1 MAAKTESDI
10 ESDEE
15 FEDELVGSGPFK
27 VRSTGVFGQI
37 RNQFSKNRLDRVEK
51 LLSIL
56 PTLRDHHPS
65 HAGFPKTI
73 CIDFLATAA
82 FEHMPPEGCSDFLRL
97 IFRHCGETISEGQLK
112 SVVLLATF
120 HRDTSS
126 VQLLR
131 EKFGNAFVEKAIE
144 ELRNGP
150 CVFSSRL
157 LWVSEH
163 GNVADLKGFLTP
175 VFEDRA
181 DSDRP
186 DRMTP
191 NDLRHCMSKCQDL
204 IEKIAELGRFDLVE
218 ALIGELQSKV
228 GKVLETMP
236 MIMVGLAMGILRVAW
251 RKGDFPMASSVLSAL
266 CTCAD
271 AKEPCQIQLS
281 FICAA
286 SLHDTALCPAQFLES
301 ILAWTRA
308 NIASDAYG
316 HKIYLKWLGK
326 MARVAIWLHGRP
338 QLEILLDEIDRIG
351 DLFQDFPGLLS
362 EVLHSKSTS
371 ILRFFILRYPE
382 ASINHTRS
390 DPVRVLQ
397 DHHWTVGARIL
408 VEAGAATSF
417 NIPQEYAE
425 VFKLSLEDR
434 CRIVARR
441 NVKHPLEQNV
451 HQLPLPLPVKRR
463 ILYRRRQARNT
474 SGSLAN
480 VRLSVSLTIL

>member
-15 FEDELVGSGPFK
+15 FEEELVGSGPFK
-27 VRSTGVFGQI
+27 VTTFFGQL
-37 RNQFSKNRLDRVEK
+37 RNQFSKNRLDRVDK

-56 PTLRDHHPS
+56 PTLRDHHQS
-65 HAGFPKTI
+65 HAGFPKNTHE

-82 FEHMPPEGCSDFLRL
+82 FEHMPPEGCADFLRL

-131 EKFGNAFVEKAIE
+131 EKFGNALVEKAIE
-144 ELRNGP
+144 DLRNGP

-163 GNVADLKGFLTP
+163 GDLADFQGFLTP

-186 DRMTP
+186 DRMAR
-191 NDLRHCMSKCQDL
+191 NDLCLCMLKCGDL
-204 IEKIAELGRFDLVE
+204 IEKIAELGRVDLVE
-218 ALIGELQSKV
+218 ALLAELQSKV
-228 GKVLETMP
+228 GKVLEIMS
-236 MIMVGLAMGILRVAW
+236 MILVGGGGFRVAW

-271 AKEPCQIQLS
+271 AKEPWQVLS
-281 FICAA
+281 FIKA
-286 SLHDTALCPAQFLES
+286 SLRDTALCPAQFLES
-301 ILAWTRA
+301 ILAWMKA
-308 NIASDAYG
+308 NIANDVHTFYPE
-316 HKIYLKWLGK
+316 WLGQ
-326 MARVAIWLHGRP
+326 MARKAIWVHGRP
-338 QLEILLDEIDRIG
+338 HLEILLDEIDRIG
-351 DLFQDFPGLLS
+351 NLFQDLPWLLS
-362 EVLHSKSTS
+362 VVFRSKSTS

-382 ASINHTRS
+382 ASINHTGS
-390 DPVRVLQ
+390 DPVKVLQ
-397 DHHWTVGARIL
+397 DYHWTIGARIL
-408 VEAGAATSF
+408 VEAGAVTKC

-425 VFKLSLEDR
+425 LFKLSLEDR

-441 NVKHPLEQNV
+441 NIQRPLEQSV

-463 ILYRRRQARNT
+463 ILYRMRPA
-474 SGSLAN
+474 
-480 VRLSVSLTIL
+480 